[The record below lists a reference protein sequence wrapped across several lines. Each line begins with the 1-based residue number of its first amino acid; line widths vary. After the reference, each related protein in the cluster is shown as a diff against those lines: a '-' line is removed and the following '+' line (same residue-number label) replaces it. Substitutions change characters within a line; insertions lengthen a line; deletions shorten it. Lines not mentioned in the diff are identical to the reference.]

1 MMAIDGGLL
10 IWWVAPVT
18 SLADHAGGTRMK
30 VLRGKEGEFRNR
42 MQVLQESLKGKD
54 DVEA

>member
-1 MMAIDGGLL
+1 
-10 IWWVAPVT
+10 
-18 SLADHAGGTRMK
+18 MK